1 MATRDGV
8 YNVKIGFFD
17 SGVGGLTVLYQA
29 LKLLP
34 KEDYIFYAD
43 ADHVPYGEKPK
54 EKVKQCVTEA
64 VEFIAQ
70 QGVKAIVIACNTATS
85 IVIEELRHKYN
96 FPILGIEPAVKPA
109 VRESKKRQKKVLV
122 LATRLTL
129 QEEKYQ
135 SLVRSLDNGDMV
147 ESLPLPGLVELA
159 ETLEF
164 ADEVVLSYLRDQLRG
179 IDLEQYGSIVLGCTH
194 FPYFQAGLRRVFGN
208 QAELI
213 DGSIGTAKQLQRLL
227 GERVEE
233 GNGTIMFFESGRLI
247 HDGPELSKY
256 RRLLN
261 YLEKDDYFLNVT
273 NDKLRGTRAQ
283 YGRIVK
289 EI

>member
-1 MATRDGV
+1 M
-8 YNVKIGFFD
+8 KIGFFD

-29 LKLLP
+29 LELMP
-34 KEDYIFYAD
+34 KEDYLFYAD
-43 ADHVPYGEKPK
+43 TDHVPYGEKPK
-54 EKVKQCVTEA
+54 EKVKQYVTEA

-109 VRESKKRQKKVLV
+109 ILESKKQQKKVLV

-129 QEEKYQ
+129 QEEKYRN
-135 SLVRSLDNGDMV
+135 LVRSHDSGNMV

-164 ADEVVLSYLRDQLRG
+164 ADEVVLPYLREQLED
-179 IDLEQYGSIVLGCTH
+179 IDVKQYGTVVLGCTH
-194 FPYFQAGLRRVFGN
+194 FPYFRAALRKVFGN

-213 DGSIGTAKQLQRLL
+213 DGSVGTAKQLQRLL
-227 GERVEE
+227 GNRLEE
-233 GNGTIMFFESGRLI
+233 GNGTITFFESGRPIL
-247 HDGPELSKY
+247 DEPKLSKY

-261 YLEKDDYFLNVT
+261 LLGE
-273 NDKLRGTRAQ
+273 G
-283 YGRIVK
+283 
-289 EI
+289 